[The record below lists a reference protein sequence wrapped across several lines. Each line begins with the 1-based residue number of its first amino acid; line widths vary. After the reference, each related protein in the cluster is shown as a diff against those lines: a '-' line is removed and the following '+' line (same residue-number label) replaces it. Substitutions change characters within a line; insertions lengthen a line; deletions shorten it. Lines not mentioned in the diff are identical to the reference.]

1 MEKPPPTFQVNGAA
15 LRRYRMSQGL
25 SIKQVASVA
34 GISRSYLSHL
44 EIGARTRMS
53 PGAYVRLR
61 EALRA
66 HDDSLL
72 ALTEDTYREDD
83 HAQDPHAD

>member
-1 MEKPPPTFQVNGAA
+1 MEKPHPTFQVNGAA
-15 LRRYRMSQGL
+15 LRRHRMRQGL

-72 ALTEDTYREDD
+72 ARPEDAHREEE
-83 HAQDPHAD
+83 HAQDPRPD